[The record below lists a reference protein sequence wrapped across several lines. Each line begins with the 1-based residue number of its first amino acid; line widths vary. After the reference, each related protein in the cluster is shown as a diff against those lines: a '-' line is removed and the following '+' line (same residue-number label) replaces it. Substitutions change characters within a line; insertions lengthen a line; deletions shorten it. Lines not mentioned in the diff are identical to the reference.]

1 MPGGGLNRPVFC
13 AIVIITLRQQMARD
27 RERQVSS
34 LQRAHGRF
42 GLTVQHREGQTR
54 CADLAQGGC
63 CRLLFPRVAR
73 AGLEA
78 VTVNIS
84 GGIVAG
90 DRIEGHIQCGEGTEL
105 VVTSQAAERIY
116 RARPGDLAAQVNVTC
131 EIGPDATLEWLPHGT
146 IFFDHSHLE
155 RRMSVEMRASSRFL
169 YLENRIFGRA
179 ASGEVLRRLSVR
191 DTLSI
196 RRDGR
201 PVLEDRL
208 ALEGENMAAFF
219 GRAAVAAGQMAV
231 ATLVW
236 VAAGAEDQLAAIRSL
251 CGRSDEVD
259 LAASAWNGMLVV
271 RGLARNG
278 WRLEQAFHSLVAHLR
293 AEKAAPVTWRT

>member
-1 MPGGGLNRPVFC
+1 M
-13 AIVIITLRQQMARD
+13 
-27 RERQVSS
+27 SS
-34 LQRAHGRF
+34 LQRAQGRF
-42 GLTVQHREGQTR
+42 GLTVQNKEGRTR

-73 AGLEA
+73 TGLEA

-90 DRIEGHIQCGEGTEL
+90 DRIDGHIYCRAGTEL

-116 RARPGDLAAQVNVTC
+116 RARPGEQAACINVSCTI
-131 EIGPDATLEWLPHGT
+131 EPDATLEWLPHGT

-155 RRMSVEMRASSRFL
+155 RRMSVEMAGSSRFL
-169 YLENRIFGRA
+169 YLENRIFGRS
-179 ASGEVLRRLSVR
+179 ASGEVLKQLNLR

-196 RRDGR
+196 RREGR
-201 PVLEDRL
+201 PLLEDRL
-208 ALEGENMAAFF
+208 AIEGDDMATFF

-231 ATLVW
+231 ATLVL
-236 VAAGAEDQLAAIRSL
+236 VAPEAEAQLAEIRAL
-251 CGRSDEVD
+251 CCQYDAVD

-271 RGLARNG
+271 RGLATSS
-278 WRLEQAFHSLVAHLR
+278 WRLEQACHSLVAHLR